1 MSGMPRFDPR
11 EREWMAQALAL
22 GALGAGGTS
31 PNPRVGCVLVKD
43 GQVVGRG
50 YHRAP
55 GEPHAEAV
63 ALAQAGERARGATLY
78 VNLEP
83 CAHHGRTPPC
93 TALLVP
99 AGIRAVVA
107 SMQDPNPLVD
117 GKGFADLRRAG
128 IEVRVGL
135 LAEEAQ
141 ALNAPFVHWHGTG
154 RPFVTLK
161 AALSADGR
169 MAGAAGSSRWIT
181 GPAAR
186 LVAHRLR
193 AHHDAILVGAGT
205 VRRDDPRLTVRLG
218 GVERIKRRVVLS
230 RSLDLDPGAHVFR
243 GAPGAPPTRVYTG
256 AGAPPAALGALDR
269 VAEVVRIDEREDA
282 PFLAAALADLGR
294 LGAQSVLVEGG
305 SVTLGAFLAA
315 GLGQRC
321 ALFYSSGILGSHGG
335 TPLVDLP
342 AVSDP
347 GSAWRLERERLVP
360 LGDDLLW
367 LGRLAPRAASPGA

>member
-1 MSGMPRFDPR
+1 MSGGAVFDAG

-22 GALGAGGTS
+22 GALGGGRTS
-31 PNPRVGCVLVKD
+31 PNPRVGCELVRE

-99 AGIRAVVA
+99 SGIRAVAA

-117 GKGFADLRRAG
+117 GKGFAELRRAG
-128 IEVRVGL
+128 IEVRLGL
-135 LAEEAQ
+135 LAREAR
-141 ALNAPFVHWHGTG
+141 ALNAPFIHWHLSG
-154 RPFVTLK
+154 RPYVTVK
-161 AALSADGR
+161 AALSADG
-169 MAGAAGSSRWIT
+169 MLAAAGGASRWIT

-193 AHHDAILVGAGT
+193 AQHDAILVGAET

-218 GVERIKRRVVLS
+218 GVEQLRRRVVVS
-230 RSLDLDPGAHVFR
+230 RSLELDARARVFAGGHGSPR
-243 GAPGAPPTRVYTG
+243 TRVYTG
-256 AGAPPAALGALDR
+256 PDAPTARLRELER
-269 VAEVVRIDEREDA
+269 VAEVVQIRERAPGSFLEDA
-282 PFLAAALADLGR
+282 LGDLGR
-294 LGAQSVLVEGG
+294 LGVQSVLVEGG
-305 SVTLGAFLAA
+305 AKLHGAVLAA
-315 GLGQRC
+315 GLARRF
-321 ALFYSSGILGSHGG
+321 AFFYSSSILGSRGG
-335 TPLVDLP
+335 TPLVDLQAVADP
-342 AVSDP
+342 AAAL
-347 GSAWRLERERLVP
+347 GLEREQIVP
-360 LGDDLLW
+360 LGDDLLV
-367 LGRLAPRAASPGA
+367 LGRVGQPAAAPGA